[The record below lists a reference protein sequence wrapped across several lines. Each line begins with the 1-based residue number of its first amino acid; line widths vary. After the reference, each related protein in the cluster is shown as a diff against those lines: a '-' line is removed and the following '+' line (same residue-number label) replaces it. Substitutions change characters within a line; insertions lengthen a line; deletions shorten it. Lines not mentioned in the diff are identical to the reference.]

1 MQLALFTIRISR
13 NDKFNKAL
21 MMSTSSF
28 QLILLP
34 LNPTHM
40 FKSTLLSTLLVSLS
54 LIAFSQNDGRG
65 IPDVT
70 VKTMDNSSFQT
81 GEITNDGNPIIISF
95 WATWCSPCK
104 RELNAI
110 AEEFD
115 DWVDETGVKLVA
127 ISIDDARNM
136 HKVKPYVDGQSWD
149 YDVYLDPNADFKR
162 AMNVN
167 NVPHTF
173 LIDGNGHIVWQH
185 NSYAPGDEDELYEL
199 VEKLANGETID

>member
-1 MQLALFTIRISR
+1 MYSPYLQL
-13 NDKFNKAL
+13 
-21 MMSTSSF
+21 
-28 QLILLP
+28 LL
-34 LNPTHM
+34 LSINPTHM
-40 FKSTLLSTLLVSLS
+40 FKTTFLTSLLLSLS
-54 LIAFSQNDGRG
+54 VMALCQNEGRSV
-65 IPDVT
+65 PDVT

-81 GEITNDGNPIIISF
+81 GDISNDGNPIIINF

-115 DWVDETGVKLVA
+115 EWVEETGVKLVA

-149 YDVYLDPNADFKR
+149 YDVYIDPNADFKR

-199 VEKLANGETID
+199 VQKLANGETID